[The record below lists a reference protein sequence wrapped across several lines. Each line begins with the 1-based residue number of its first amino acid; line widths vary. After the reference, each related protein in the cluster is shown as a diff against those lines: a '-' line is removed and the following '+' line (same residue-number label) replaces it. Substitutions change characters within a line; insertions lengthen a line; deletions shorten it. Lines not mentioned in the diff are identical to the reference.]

1 MALEAALLDR
11 AQTIKK
17 LEQELV
23 RRERMVH
30 ELVASLEEA
39 HQDAAPTP
47 GPASAPALAIPDGED
62 LARENGDLRTKLDEV
77 TERTAAPVI
86 AKYTGVLAAADIE
99 IFTRTTSFAI
109 MQSLRLDRG
118 PSAPVHP

>member
-1 MALEAALLDR
+1 MCPASTWAAL
-11 AQTIKK
+11 K
-17 LEQELV
+17 
-23 RRERMVH
+23 
-30 ELVASLEEA
+30 
-39 HQDAAPTP
+39 
-47 GPASAPALAIPDGED
+47 GY
-62 LARENGDLRTKLDEV
+62 LDEV